1 MELDLHDFSTGK
13 PVGKFSL
20 SGGVFSLEPSRA
32 CIKRVVDWQLAK
44 ARSGT
49 HKSKN
54 LSEVS
59 GTGKKPHAQKGSGR
73 ARQGT
78 LRSVHMRGG
87 ATVHGPRVRSH
98 AFDLPKKIRKLALRS
113 AIAVKLQEGS
123 LVLVDDFSMNFI
135 SSKECLQLLRAL
147 TGARKIL
154 SCSQDEDRNF
164 LLSARN
170 LAGFKFV
177 PQVGLNVL
185 DILNNEVLLMSRSAV
200 EALERRLSA

>member
-1 MELDLHDFSTGK
+1 MELDLHDFLTGE

-20 SGGVFSLEPSRA
+20 SDEVFSIEPSKA

-59 GTGKKPHAQKGSGR
+59 GTGRKPHAQKGSGR

-98 AFDLPKKIRKLALRS
+98 AFELPKKVRRLALRS
-113 AIAVKLQEGS
+113 AVASKLNEGS
-123 LVLVDDFSMNFI
+123 LVLVEDLSMNSI
-135 SSKECLQLLRAL
+135 SSKGCLGLLRAL
-147 TGARKIL
+147 TNARKIL
-154 SCSQDEDRNF
+154 SCSQEEDRNF

-177 PQVGLNVL
+177 PQIGLNVL
-185 DILNNEVLLMSRSAV
+185 DILNSDALLISRSAL
-200 EALERRLSA
+200 EALERRLAL